1 MYHRYPRSTPRRM
14 SKRNRTIVGFAIL
27 ILLVLT
33 VALLVGYLNA
43 NSANQRTRTSL
54 IEKVQNEVSQARNR
68 ATQLSQTSGSATASM
83 VSLVRQ
89 HVYGV
94 RMLNELTS
102 NIYGSGSLLVSDTS
116 INLCIS
122 YLDQLD
128 SNIQAGNNLTQT
140 FTLLRDAIE
149 ELYNEADLLQ

>member
-1 MYHRYPRSTPRRM
+1 MYHRYPKAMPRRM

-33 VALLVGYLNA
+33 VALLVGYVGATTA
-43 NSANQRTRTSL
+43 NSRTRLSL

-83 VSLVRQ
+83 VALVRQ
-89 HVYGV
+89 HIYGA
-94 RMLNELTS
+94 RLLNELTS
-102 NIYGSGSLLVSDTS
+102 NIYGTGNLLVSDAS
-116 INLCIS
+116 INLCIN

-128 SNIQAGNNLTQT
+128 HNLQTGTNLTST

-149 ELYNEADLLQ
+149 ELYLEADELQ